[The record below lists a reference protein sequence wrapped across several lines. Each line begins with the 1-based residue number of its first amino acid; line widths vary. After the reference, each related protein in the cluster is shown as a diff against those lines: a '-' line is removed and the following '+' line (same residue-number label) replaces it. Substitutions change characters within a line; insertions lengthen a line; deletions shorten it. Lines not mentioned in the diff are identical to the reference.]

1 MLDWLFRRKRAQ
13 PPESAEECFYL
24 GTSLAGKGDYEAAIV
39 TLQRA
44 IELKP
49 DLAEA
54 HFNLGGAYRDLGQLE
69 PALAAYRRVAALRP
83 GWAEAQLAIGA
94 ILREEG
100 RLEEAIE
107 SLSGALVAKP
117 DCVEAH
123 QELGNA
129 HTALGNWR
137 EALGHFRAALALQ
150 PEYAEARWA
159 AAMAQIPAIYQ
170 ADADPAERRRAF
182 SAELDALEHWV
193 RSGDR
198 SKAFKAVA
206 VHQPFYLA
214 YQEVSN
220 RELLARYGKL
230 CADLM
235 RGWQEQAGLAVRPAA
250 VARGPRRVGIVS
262 AHIHDH
268 SVWKALVHG
277 WMEGLDQERFELHLF
292 HLGPRRDAETSYAES
307 RAAEFHEGRHAF
319 DAWARLIHSSRLDV
333 LIYPEI
339 GMDAT
344 TAKLAAMRLAPAQAA
359 SWGHPETTG
368 LPTIDYFLSAE
379 DLEPADAQAH
389 YTEKLVRLP
398 HLGCRVSR
406 HPEEADAG
414 PLGGLE
420 GAGPLLVC
428 PGTPFK
434 YAPQFDQVLIDIVR
448 RLDTCRLVFFTGDP
462 QALSV
467 KLRDR
472 LRQAFA
478 QVGLDFERNAV
489 FLPWL
494 SLERFRALLA
504 RADLYL
510 DTIGFSGFN
519 TAMQAVECGLPIVT
533 REGRFLRGRLASGI
547 LKRIGLA
554 ELVTPDEHAYV
565 ELAVALAKDT
575 ERRRA
580 LRSRIEAN
588 RERLFEDPA
597 PVSALQDF
605 LERS

>member
-1 MLDWLFRRKRAQ
+1 MLNWLFPK
-13 PPESAEECFYL
+13 
-24 GTSLAGKGDYEAAIV
+24 
-39 TLQRA
+39 QRA
-44 IELKP
+44 AAHFREGTLLAQSGKFAAAVARLRRAVELEP

-54 HFNLGGAYRDLGQLE
+54 HFNLGSAYRDLGQLE
-69 PALAAYRRVAALRP
+69 AALAAYRRAAALQP
-83 GWAEAQLAIGA
+83 ASADVHLAIGA
-94 ILREEG
+94 ILRELG
-100 RLEEAIE
+100 RLDEAIR
-107 SLSGALVAKP
+107 SLSAALAARP
-117 DCVEAH
+117 GLAEAH
-123 QELGNA
+123 HELGNA

-137 EALGHFRAALALQ
+137 EALEHFRSALALQ
-150 PEYAEARWA
+150 PDYAEARWA
-159 AAMAQIPAIYQ
+159 AALAQIPAIYRT
-170 ADADPAERRRAF
+170 DTEPEERRRVF
-182 SAELDALEHWV
+182 MAELDALEPWF
-193 RSGDR
+193 RSCGRQD
-198 SKAFKAVA
+198 AFRAVA

-235 RGWQEQAGLAVRPAA
+235 RRWQEQAGLEIRPAA
-250 VARGPRRVGIVS
+250 RPAGVARAPRRVGIVS

-268 SVWKALVHG
+268 SVWKALVRG
-277 WMEGLDQERFELHLF
+277 WVEGLDAERFDVHLF
-292 HLGPRRDAETSYAES
+292 HLGSVRDAET
-307 RAAEFHEGRHAF
+307 RFAASCAAQFHDGKRSFEQ
-319 DAWARLIHSSRLDV
+319 WARLIHDAALDV

-359 SWGHPETTG
+359 TWGHPETTG
-368 LPTIDYFLSAE
+368 LPTIDYFLSAQ
-379 DLEPADAQAH
+379 DLEPPDAQAH
-389 YTEKLVRLP
+389 YTEKLVLLP
-398 HLGCRVSR
+398 HLGCTLAR
-406 HPEEADAG
+406 PAPAADPGAL
-414 PLGGLE
+414 PALE
-420 GAGPLLVC
+420 GDGPFLVC

-434 YAPQFDQVLIDIVR
+434 YAPQFDRVLIEIAR
-448 RLDTCRLVFFTGDP
+448 RLGKCRLVFFTGNP

-472 LRQAFA
+472 LAQA
-478 QVGLDFERNAV
+478 GLDFERHAV

-494 SLERFRALLA
+494 SGEKFRGLLA

-519 TAMQAVECGLPIVT
+519 SALQAVECGLPIVT

-554 ELVTPDEHAYV
+554 ELVTPTEAAYV
-565 ELAVALAKDT
+565 ELAVALARDA

-580 LRSRIEAN
+580 LRGRIEAN
-588 RERLFEDPA
+588 RERLFGDPA

-605 LERS
+605 LERV